1 MVRLSKTLLSFIV
14 LSLQFNLCYTETA
27 AINIFTQ
34 EEQKNSNVDQIQH
47 SLREY
52 AIVSK
57 KYVNNPLGWSA
68 LNYAV
73 EVKDFQSA
81 LILATHCNNI
91 NQRDPLTKTSPE
103 KVNAIERLF
112 YITHEA
118 QQKIK
123 KYPSEVELQLAC
135 VLLDRGIDVKHSPE
149 CVSPLSGICW
159 FNIDD
164 LIVRLT
170 ELGANVNDGSGTPL
184 YYLIENGNFNM
195 ANYLI
200 ANGANLKAGR
210 VLFQA
215 AINSQKIESIDFLI
229 DIGVDLVG
237 KNQIDY
243 LSQAFTFLKKEING
257 IKEDSQ
263 QSLPALEIF
272 CRLLELG
279 ANPNFWI
286 SSEGLNP
293 KNYEQAL
300 NRCLLWLAL
309 ELPAQTNAQYFYKNY
324 LIQVLLD
331 HGASIP

>member
-1 MVRLSKTLLSFIV
+1 M
-14 LSLQFNLCYTETA
+14 
-27 AINIFTQ
+27 
-34 EEQKNSNVDQIQH
+34 
-47 SLREY
+47 
-52 AIVSK
+52 
-57 KYVNNPLGWSA
+57 
-68 LNYAV
+68 
-73 EVKDFQSA
+73 
-81 LILATHCNNI
+81 
-91 NQRDPLTKTSPE
+91 
-103 KVNAIERLF
+103 
-112 YITHEA
+112 
-118 QQKIK
+118 
-123 KYPSEVELQLAC
+123 
-135 VLLDRGIDVKHSPE
+135 
-149 CVSPLSGICW
+149 
-159 FNIDD
+159 
-164 LIVRLT
+164 IVRLT

-331 HGASIP
+331 HGVNLPDLGIHILGVYFSKRKDTWYFKVPFRKGIHHETGEEVTYPLFVFEEHEKQRAFINALHVKGREFIENRLSDTENPLVFLKMRPKSVQK